1 MSLENHLL
9 NSFLSYPVIKRR
21 IAWLIGKWAQT
32 SLNPNM
38 PVVWQII
45 MHLLSDRGPGTDTVV
60 RLTAA
65 MALREC
71 VDVGALLSS
80 ITIR

>member
-1 MSLENHLL
+1 
-9 NSFLSYPVIKRR
+9 
-21 IAWLIGKWAQT
+21 
-32 SLNPNM
+32 M
-38 PVVWQII
+38 PVAWQII

-71 VDVGALLSS
+71 VDVSDLALINDATLIDSM
-80 ITIR
+80 